1 VEDYLVEE
9 EPLNQVQELDFS
21 AVVVKQLAEEASLE
35 QLPSQQEE
43 YLEEAVVEP
52 LQWEE
57 QEELGLSLD
66 LL

>member
-1 VEDYLVEE
+1 MVEE